1 MFVDLS
7 KAYDWV
13 PREALWHVLKKC
25 GIPPPLVNI
34 IRSLHDGMK
43 AEVTVDGATTAEIDV
58 NNGLRQGCTIAPT
71 LFNLYFNY
79 VIEQWRKRSQP
90 FGMDVHYKCGG
101 KLVGERT
108 RRPLKTTV
116 TELQFADD
124 AALVGSSREE
134 IVRGART
141 LDKVA
146 SEWGLTLSLSK
157 TKLLVAG
164 TWSEDDLQ
172 PISIREDSIEAVTE
186 FKYLGS
192 VVEAHGEVLKDVEDK
207 IARAS
212 RAFGALCRPVFQDSN
227 LSLKTKR
234 MVYRAVVM
242 GVLLYGAEAWVNKR
256 AVTRKLEAF
265 NNKCLRRIL
274 GITKAQQRIGRIT
287 SAEVRRRF
295 GVEEVLEDV
304 VVAKRLRW
312 TGHVARMDDC
322 RLPKKLLFG
331 WLPQRR
337 PAHGTKLRWRD
348 RVRKDL
354 KHFGIEESSWFHEA
368 QDRSHWRALYKKGL
382 TTCTEE
388 RQKKG
393 RTHSAPAAAI
403 DSAPAAPRIV
413 CNTCFRA
420 FRRRQ
425 DIARHK
431 CQTTRPRGGSHA
443 NPGNAA

>member
-1 MFVDLS
+1 M
-7 KAYDWV
+7 
-13 PREALWHVLKKC
+13 
-25 GIPPPLVNI
+25 
-34 IRSLHDGMK
+34 
-43 AEVTVDGATTAEIDV
+43 
-58 NNGLRQGCTIAPT
+58 
-71 LFNLYFNY
+71 
-79 VIEQWRKRSQP
+79 
-90 FGMDVHYKCGG
+90 
-101 KLVGERT
+101 
-108 RRPLKTTV
+108 
-116 TELQFADD
+116 
-124 AALVGSSREE
+124 
-134 IVRGART
+134 
-141 LDKVA
+141 
-146 SEWGLTLSLSK
+146 
-157 TKLLVAG
+157 
-164 TWSEDDLQ
+164 
-172 PISIREDSIEAVTE
+172 TE

-212 RAFGALCRPVFQDSN
+212 RAFGALCRPVFQDNN

-312 TGHVARMDDC
+312 AGHVARMDDC

-368 QDRSHWRALYKKGL
+368 LDRRHWRALCKNGL

-393 RTHSAPAAAI
+393 RSHRAPTAAN
-403 DSAPAAPRIV
+403 DSTPAAPRIV
-413 CNTCFRA
+413 CNTCSRA